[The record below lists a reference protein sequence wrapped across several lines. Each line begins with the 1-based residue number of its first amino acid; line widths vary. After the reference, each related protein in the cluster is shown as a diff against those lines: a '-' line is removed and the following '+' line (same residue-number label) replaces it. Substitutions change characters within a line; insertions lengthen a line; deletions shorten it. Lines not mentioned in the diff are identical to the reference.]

1 MKKLYCII
9 LFLTLTLWAHS
20 QIPTNNYILTRTMCD
35 SLGVATIDQIQY
47 YDGLGRPYLAVLKGA
62 AGGNRHLASLQEYDT
77 QGRNKC
83 IWLPV
88 CIEQEYNNSY
98 DLKKKLLE
106 TYQDSLAYT
115 SYDYH
120 TLPLDRGTW
129 ESGPGKAWVGKGIKN
144 DYFFN
149 IASPDSV
156 LSCKKYSV
164 TDGGGRLLYDGY

>member
-1 MKKLYCII
+1 M
-9 LFLTLTLWAHS
+9 
-20 QIPTNNYILTRTMCD
+20 
-35 SLGVATIDQIQY
+35 
-47 YDGLGRPYLAVLKGA
+47 
-62 AGGNRHLASLQEYDT
+62 
-77 QGRNKC
+77 
-83 IWLPV
+83 PV

-120 TLPLDRGTW
+120 TLPLDRVTW

-164 TDGGGRLLYDGY
+164 TDGGGRLLYDGYNYLLVSVNEPIE

>member
-1 MKKLYCII
+1 M
-9 LFLTLTLWAHS
+9 TAW
-20 QIPTNNYILTRTMCD
+20 
-35 SLGVATIDQIQY
+35 
-47 YDGLGRPYLAVLKGA
+47 DGPYLAVLKGA

-120 TLPLDRGTW
+120 TFAFGSCYLGIR
-129 ESGPGKAWVGKGIKN
+129 SGQGLGWQR
-144 DYFFN
+144 D
-149 IASPDSV
+149 
-156 LSCKKYSV
+156 KK
-164 TDGGGRLLYDGY
+164 